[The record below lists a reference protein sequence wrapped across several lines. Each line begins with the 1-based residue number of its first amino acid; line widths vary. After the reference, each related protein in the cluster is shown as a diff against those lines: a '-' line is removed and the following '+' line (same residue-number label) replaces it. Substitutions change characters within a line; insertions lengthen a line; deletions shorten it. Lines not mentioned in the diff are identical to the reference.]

1 LVLTSDDERRL
12 AEMLRCDPRDIRE
25 LTHLRSGQHRAG
37 LIATTTPLQVCRRCA
52 MRHQTDEVTDG
63 ARLRSWME
71 GWRLSCPV
79 CGAPLE
85 DTRPLD
91 VLTKVDA
98 TNPLLVRAAAHARK
112 GELLIN
118 RAMRRAR
125 RTAAP
130 LIELMRV
137 LLMPRLSAP
146 ADWRVGIEKPRLLNV
161 VVPGFDRYMRLHH
174 PDFCRPGT
182 LLLPIGV
189 RVPVLAGLAVVVAT
203 PHYWAKR
210 MLKVASKGIRDR
222 LVACFRS
229 LLARHLEQAQ
239 SLATS
244 RSVSGHPSPKGLSV
258 PEFSE
263 IAA

>member
-1 LVLTSDDERRL
+1 
-12 AEMLRCDPRDIRE
+12 
-25 LTHLRSGQHRAG
+25 
-37 LIATTTPLQVCRRCA
+37 
-52 MRHQTDEVTDG
+52 
-63 ARLRSWME
+63 
-71 GWRLSCPV
+71 
-79 CGAPLE
+79 
-85 DTRPLD
+85 
-91 VLTKVDA
+91 
-98 TNPLLVRAAAHARK
+98 
-112 GELLIN
+112 
-118 RAMRRAR
+118 
-125 RTAAP
+125 
-130 LIELMRV
+130 MRV
-137 LLMPRLSAP
+137 LLMPRLPAP

-189 RVPVLAGLAVVVAT
+189 RVPVLAGLAAVVAK
-203 PHYWAKR
+203 PDYWAKR